1 MCAVR
6 SCDVI
11 EAFPCVG
18 FCFRIDVAFV
28 PEKLV
33 ALLLMGPVGS
43 LGFAVQLRC
52 APFDAGVPGPGVF
65 NMPMELGLE
74 FVAIIRTDFTNAEWE
89 RFDDVVNEVNR
100 VCLGML
106 LVDHEGAAFGCIVDC
121 RILEATDLF
130 AAFPYERQELD
141 MHLNVMVRHLL
152 LIAFGV
158 QFVHARAARKAVQAV
173 AFEHAVDP
181 AI

>member
-6 SCDVI
+6 SCEVA

-18 FCFRIDVAFV
+18 FCSWIDVAFV
-28 PEKLV
+28 TEKLV
-33 ALLLMGPVGS
+33 ELLLIGPVGS

-52 APFDAGVPGPGVF
+52 APFDAGAPGPEVF

-74 FVAIIRTDFTNAEWE
+74 FVAIILRDFTNAEWE

-106 LVDHEGAAFGCIVDC
+106 LVDHEGASSGCIVDC
-121 RILEATDLF
+121 RVLEATDLF
-130 AAFPYERQELD
+130 AAFPYDRQELD
-141 MHLNVMVRHLL
+141 IHLNVMARHLL

-158 QFVHARAARKAVQAV
+158 QFCACTCHA
-173 AFEHAVDP
+173 EGG
-181 AI
+181 